1 MLICTT
7 FTYWNLFSKSY
18 PYPFVL
24 SFDFNNRIQGK
35 FEDFIKIL
43 YLTILI
49 AFIRGLLEY
58 EKIEAKERFKETFCF
73 FIRIA

>member
-1 MLICTT
+1 MILTIV
-7 FTYWNLFSKSY
+7 FF
-18 PYPFVL
+18 FVIY
-24 SFDFNNRIQGK
+24 FVI
-35 FEDFIKIL
+35 
-43 YLTILI
+43 TILI